1 MPAKHHSSVGGC
13 DLQIRVTG
21 VDLELQNCS
30 TRIPFRFGI
39 HTLTEAPMAV
49 VRLEAE
55 TSDGTALT
63 GWSSELLVPRWFEKD
78 PDRSV
83 EDDIRSLVDSI
94 NCAAEIITDGT
105 LASVFDH
112 YWRMFEARVLSVPV
126 TAQDRL
132 TRGFGCAIW
141 ERAMMDATCR
151 GVGLPFITALDC
163 DLFRIDPGRVHP
175 ELSNWKF
182 EPAAVPA
189 KLAVRHTVGL
199 LDELETRS
207 PEAPEDGLPVTL
219 VEDIR
224 RHGLHWFK
232 VKVGGDPQQDLERLQ
247 RIAEVL
253 SREADP
259 QFRVTLDGN
268 EQYPDPDLLAG
279 VIGELGIDSIGQG
292 LVDSIVSIEQ
302 PVPRARTFDEA
313 TAPTSLAAIAPV
325 IIDEAD
331 HGPEAFPEALRLG
344 YRGVSAKNCKGVSR
358 SIIHQGIC
366 DLHDGDAFISA
377 EDLTNLPPWGLHQ
390 DLLTVVALGLKHVER
405 NGHHYFRGLDHL
417 PDQEVKELL
426 SQHPDLYRSLDSSG
440 ELIIEDGHLTIG
452 SLDCEGYGCVIE
464 PAPAARQPF
473 SEDRTGE
480 NG

>member
-1 MPAKHHSSVGGC
+1 MR
-13 DLQIRVTG
+13 IRVTG
-21 VDLELQNCS
+21 VELELQSCC
-30 TRIPFRFGI
+30 TRIPFRFGV

-49 VRLEAE
+49 VKLSAE
-55 TSDGTALT
+55 TSDGTPLA

-78 PDRSV
+78 LDRSV
-83 EDDIRSLVDSI
+83 EDDINSLVDSI
-94 NCAAEIITDGT
+94 GSAGEILRDGT

-112 YWRMFEARVLSVPV
+112 YWRMFESRVLSVPV
-126 TAQDRL
+126 TAVDRL

-141 ERAMMDATCR
+141 ERAMMDAACR
-151 GVGLPFITALDC
+151 GVGLPFISALDC
-163 DLFRIDPGRVHP
+163 DLFRIDPSRFHP
-175 ELSNWKF
+175 ELASWNF
-182 EPAAVPA
+182 EPAGIPE
-189 KLAVRHTVGL
+189 KLAVRHTIGL

-207 PEAPEDGLPVTL
+207 PDAPEDGLPVTL

-232 VKVGGDPQQDLERLQ
+232 IKVGGDPQQDLERLR
-247 RIAEVL
+247 RIAAIL
-253 SREADP
+253 CREADP
-259 QFRVTLDGN
+259 NFKVTLDGN

-279 VIGELGIDSIGQG
+279 VIQELGTDSVGQK
-292 LVDSIVSIEQ
+292 LVDAIVSFEQ
-302 PVPRARTFDEA
+302 PVPRSLTFDEA
-313 TAPTSLAAIAPV
+313 TAPTSLAALAPV

-358 SIIHQGIC
+358 SIAHQGIC
-366 DLHDGDAFISA
+366 EVRAGGAFLSA

-390 DLLTVVALGLKHVER
+390 DLLTVAALGLGHVER

-417 PDQEVKELL
+417 PDQEAKELL
-426 SQHPDLYRSLDSSG
+426 SQHPDLYRPLDRSG
-440 ELIIEDGHLTIG
+440 ELTIEAGQLSIG
-452 SLDCEGYGCVIE
+452 SLDCEGYGTVIE
-464 PAPAARQPF
+464 PAPSARQPF

>member
-1 MPAKHHSSVGGC
+1 MSSKHQSSVGGC
-13 DLQIRVTG
+13 TLQIRVTG
-21 VDLELQNCS
+21 VDLELHNCT

-49 VRLEAE
+49 VALTAE
-55 TSDGTALT
+55 TSDGTALA

-78 PDRSV
+78 PERSV

-94 NCAAEIITDGT
+94 DCAGEILTDGS

-112 YWRMFEARVLSVPV
+112 YWRMLEARVLSVPV

-151 GVGLPFITALDC
+151 GVGLSFLTSLDC
-163 DLFRIDPGRVHP
+163 DLFRIDPARFYPQLGD
-175 ELSNWKF
+175 WKF
-182 EPAAVPA
+182 EPAPLPE

-207 PEAPEDGLPVTL
+207 QEAPEDGLPVTL
-219 VEDIR
+219 VEDIQ
-224 RHGLHWFK
+224 RHGLRWFK
-232 VKVGGDPQQDLERLQ
+232 VKVGGDPQQDLERLE
-247 RIAEVL
+247 RIASIL

-279 VIGELGIDSIGQG
+279 VIDQLGRDSIGQKF
-292 LVDSIVSIEQ
+292 VSNIVSIEQ
-302 PVPRARTFDEA
+302 PVPRTSTFDDA
-313 TAPTSLAAIAPV
+313 AAPTSLAAIAPV

-331 HGPEAFPEALRLG
+331 HGPEAFLEALRLG

-358 SIIHQGIC
+358 SIAHQGIC
-366 DLHDGDAFISA
+366 DLHDGCFISA

-390 DLLTVVALGLKHVER
+390 DLLTVAALGLHHVER

-417 PDQEVKELL
+417 PEQEVAQLL
-426 SQHPDLYRSLDSSG
+426 SQHPDMYRPFENSG
-440 ELIIEDGHLTIG
+440 ELIIENGNLAIG
-452 SLDCEGYGCVIE
+452 SLDCEGYGCTIE
-464 PAPAARQPF
+464 PTPDARRRHLQ
-473 SEDRTGE
+473 DRTGE